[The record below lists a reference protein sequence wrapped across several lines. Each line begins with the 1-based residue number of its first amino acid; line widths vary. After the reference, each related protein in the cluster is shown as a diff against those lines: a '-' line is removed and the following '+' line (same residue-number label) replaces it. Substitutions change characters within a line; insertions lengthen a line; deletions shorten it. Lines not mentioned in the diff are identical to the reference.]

1 MPKRISAKRARI
13 LAELEFII
21 GNSCYNPKTQNYGP
35 HGIYEGEGRS
45 IRYPL
50 TTTDKDEN
58 KTKNRSRAPSEDPEE
73 LSTGYYA
80 FGVNRLHII
89 KALNEVLGHLEKN
102 HDLKL

>member
-1 MPKRISAKRARI
+1 MTKPISAERARL
-13 LAELEFII
+13 LADLEFLV
-21 GNSCYNPKTQNYGP
+21 GNNCYNPKTQNYGA
-35 HGIYEGEGRS
+35 HGIYHGEGRS

-50 TTTDKDEN
+50 TTLNEKGDASKIRGKATVD
-58 KTKNRSRAPSEDPEE
+58 DPKE

-89 KALNEVLGHLEKN
+89 KALDQVLRHLEEN

>member
-1 MPKRISAKRARI
+1 MTNPINAERAKL
-13 LAELEFII
+13 LADLEYLV
-21 GNSCYNPKTQNYGP
+21 GNNCYNPKIQNYGA

-50 TTTDKDEN
+50 TTLDGEN
-58 KTKNRSRAPSEDPEE
+58 EPRKSRGKASAADAKE

-89 KALNEVLGHLEKN
+89 KALDEVLRHLEDN
-102 HDLKL
+102 HGLKL

>member
-1 MPKRISAKRARI
+1 MTKPISAGRAK
-13 LAELEFII
+13 LLSDLEFLV
-21 GNSCYNPKTQNYGP
+21 GNNCYNPKIQNYGA
-35 HGIYEGEGRS
+35 HGVFHGEGRS

-50 TTTDKDEN
+50 TTVN
-58 KTKNRSRAPSEDPEE
+58 EDNEASKIRGKVKADDPKE

-89 KALNEVLGHLEKN
+89 KALDEVLRHLEEN